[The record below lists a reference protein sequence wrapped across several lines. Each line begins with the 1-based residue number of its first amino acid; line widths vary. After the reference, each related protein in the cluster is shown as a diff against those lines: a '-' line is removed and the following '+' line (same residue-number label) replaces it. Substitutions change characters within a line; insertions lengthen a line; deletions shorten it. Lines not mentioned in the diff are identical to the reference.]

1 MLLPSARRGCTQSIR
16 QIAVAVVCLPPY
28 ITVMQ
33 AAAELKQMTVREKI
47 QLMEALWDDLC
58 GAEEAIPVPDWHK
71 AVLDERERQV
81 AAGEAEF
88 VDWDAAKERIA
99 KRIR

>member
-1 MLLPSARRGCTQSIR
+1 VAQFIVR
-16 QIAVAVVCLPPY
+16 QIAVAVVCLPSY
-28 ITVMQ
+28 ITAMQ

-58 GAEEAIPVPDWHK
+58 GAEETIPVPDWHK

-81 AAGEAEF
+81 VAGEAKF

-99 KRIR
+99 KRIT

>member
-1 MLLPSARRGCTQSIR
+1 
-16 QIAVAVVCLPPY
+16 
-28 ITVMQ
+28 MQ

-99 KRIR
+99 KRVT